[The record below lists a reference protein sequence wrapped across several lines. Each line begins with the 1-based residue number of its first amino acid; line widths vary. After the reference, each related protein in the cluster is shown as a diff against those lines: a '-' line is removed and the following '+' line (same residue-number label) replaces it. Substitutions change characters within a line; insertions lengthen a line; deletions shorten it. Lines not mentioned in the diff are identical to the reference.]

1 MENYTTFKVNGFSLS
16 KALESLN
23 NINKTYTRIV
33 KISRRF
39 GYFIFTCETLS
50 LPEKDLYLNKV
61 DLSKLSDEEL
71 LTLLTSS
78 LVKGYKENLFKGSM
92 NIKYNIDTEFIS
104 SMQSKYLADVAF
116 VKGINR
122 IIRYARK
129 RKLKLSEYR
138 LEKLVTSLGY
148 KIQWGFPRETYV
160 KGRPYNF
167 KTVEFI

>member
-16 KALESLN
+16 KALDKLN
-23 NINKTYTRIV
+23 EVNKIYTRIV
-33 KISRRF
+33 KIKRHF
-39 GYFIFTCETLS
+39 GYFLFTCENLI
-50 LPEKDLYLNKV
+50 LPEKDFYLNKV
-61 DLSKLSDEEL
+61 DLSNLSDEEL

-92 NIKYNIDTEFIS
+92 SIKYNIDTEFIS

-129 RKLKLSEYR
+129 RKLKLSEYSF
-138 LEKLVTSLGY
+138 EKLVTSLGY
-148 KIQWGFPRETYV
+148 KIQWGFPRNV
-160 KGRPYNF
+160 SIRGRAYNF

>member
-16 KALESLN
+16 KALDKLN
-23 NINKTYTRIV
+23 EINKTYTRIV
-33 KISRRF
+33 KIKRHF
-39 GYFIFTCETLS
+39 GYFLFTCESLI

-61 DLSKLSDEEL
+61 DLSNLSDEEL

-78 LVKGYKENLFKGSM
+78 LVKGYKENLFKGSRS
-92 NIKYNIDTEFIS
+92 IKYNTDTEFIS
-104 SMQSKYLADVAF
+104 SMRSKYLADVAF

-129 RKLKLSEYR
+129 RKLKMSEYR
-138 LEKLVTSLGY
+138 FEKLVTSLGY
-148 KIQWGFPRETYV
+148 KIQWGFPRNV
-160 KGRPYNF
+160 SIRGRAYNF